1 MTLTIVGGWYEELC
15 GEPRWQEFYGPGGRA
30 AAALSGRRAAIRLLT
45 YCPPAFRLK
54 LEYSAKTLGFAV
66 ESFGSAGAVT
76 EFKYLHW
83 LRAPQISSGFA
94 LPSELPVIKVENAEN
109 VIRYG
114 FYEGD
119 AKIQAKR
126 VVYDPQNSEA
136 DKIHAFSDNGSVADE
151 LSIVC
156 NYSEGSK
163 LSKETDPKRILDV
176 LLQPPNVVAVALKGA
191 WEGVWIATKSKQE
204 LIKPTPTVYVHKIG
218 SGDVFTAEFGY
229 GWMILGLDPINAARR
244 ASLQAACYC
253 ESGSLPIPESGS
265 VAAPR
270 APLIAKRDDIEKK
283 YDIYLAG
290 PFFNYAQLLVVEEM
304 LNLFHDAGLS
314 VFSPY
319 HDVGFGH
326 VAQIAKQDLEGLRAS
341 RIVVACLDGY
351 DPGTVFEVG
360 YARACKIPVLIYSPN
375 LSDVN
380 ATMFVGT
387 DCEVVKDFTTAIYR
401 AVWWAKST

>member
-1 MTLTIVGGWYEELC
+1 M
-15 GEPRWQEFYGPGGRA
+15 
-30 AAALSGRRAAIRLLT
+30 
-45 YCPPAFRLK
+45 
-54 LEYSAKTLGFAV
+54 
-66 ESFGSAGAVT
+66 
-76 EFKYLHW
+76 
-83 LRAPQISSGFA
+83 
-94 LPSELPVIKVENAEN
+94 PSELPVIKVENAEN